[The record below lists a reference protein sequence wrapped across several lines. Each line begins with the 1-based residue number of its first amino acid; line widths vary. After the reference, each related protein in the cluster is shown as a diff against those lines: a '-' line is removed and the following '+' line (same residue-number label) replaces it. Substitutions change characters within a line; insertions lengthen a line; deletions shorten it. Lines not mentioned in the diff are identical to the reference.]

1 MISPESLFDPATGN
15 IFREAF
21 GWLAALLGEPLVT
34 ALAVFAIALF
44 GLLLLRGRL
53 HLERAGLV
61 LIGAFILFGAV
72 AISSAIVDRAQR
84 QIGNEKAVVTAG
96 PPPPQPA
103 NPVPPSQP
111 FDPYAGASLPQQK

>member
-21 GWLAALLGEPLVT
+21 GWLAALLGGPLVT
-34 ALAVFAIALF
+34 ALAVLAIALF

-53 HLERAGLV
+53 RLERAGLV
-61 LIGAFILFGAV
+61 LIGAFMLFGAV
-72 AISSAIVDRAQR
+72 AISSAMVDRAQH
-84 QIGNEKAVVTAG
+84 QIGNQKAVVTAA
-96 PPPPQPA
+96 PPSPQPV
-103 NPVPPSQP
+103 NPVLPSQP